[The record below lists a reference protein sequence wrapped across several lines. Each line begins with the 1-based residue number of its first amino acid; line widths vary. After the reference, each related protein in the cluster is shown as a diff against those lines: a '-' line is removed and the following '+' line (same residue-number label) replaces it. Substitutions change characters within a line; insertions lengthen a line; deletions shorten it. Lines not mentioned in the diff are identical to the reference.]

1 MFWTSFSFFFLFF
14 CAEGRKERIGSW
26 SYRASL
32 WLNTELYPAP
42 GCQMGSQF
50 AMDAVVVQ
58 VHAGAYVVLSFAYR
72 HTHTVHLLSTT
83 TTTTFPFISL
93 LLLLSLLAPVRQHTQ
108 HGPETR
114 VLLPVWTFASSFSQQ
129 STRFAACLTAKDFG
143 LPPPCIQGQ
152 QQKNTEEEEGR
163 RDSIGTGGRR
173 EKRESKYKRWN
184 KKSQTKFFFYSR
196 DFFSRCLME
205 TFHLCFLFLVPYS
218 IFAFCATSV
227 TPSKREE
234 ENFWHPV
241 GDIVWYCLKNSILY
255 VGNFF
260 FTFCCCPRT
269 KFIGRRIDL
278 TVERG
283 RKEKKESLPGD
294 DTGPL
299 NQFQLIMMQVGK
311 LDFLC
316 TWGVHCRTG
325 AGIISILVIMQPF
338 SVGSESSK
346 AANLPEFWIFMADQL
361 CQSLWP
367 SSSSSSGKRAERAEQ
382 INYADGPVAST
393 FCLFLSGSK
402 WSGKRERETHSVVL
416 GDGTH
421 ARPDR

>member
-1 MFWTSFSFFFLFF
+1 
-14 CAEGRKERIGSW
+14 
-26 SYRASL
+26 
-32 WLNTELYPAP
+32 
-42 GCQMGSQF
+42 
-50 AMDAVVVQ
+50 
-58 VHAGAYVVLSFAYR
+58 
-72 HTHTVHLLSTT
+72 
-83 TTTTFPFISL
+83 
-93 LLLLSLLAPVRQHTQ
+93 
-108 HGPETR
+108 
-114 VLLPVWTFASSFSQQ
+114 
-129 STRFAACLTAKDFG
+129 
-143 LPPPCIQGQ
+143 
-152 QQKNTEEEEGR
+152 
-163 RDSIGTGGRR
+163 
-173 EKRESKYKRWN
+173 
-184 KKSQTKFFFYSR
+184 
-196 DFFSRCLME
+196 ME